1 MLGSERAIVNFKE
14 RSCSPQLYHHRKNQA
29 VLTHSMS
36 NSLEQLCLNDSR
48 CLPNL
53 EALKKSESLTAMVWA
68 AWLLGMSLA
77 TFFVEQELA
86 VRAVLP
92 TKWPTCPKCHCCL
105 RSKGRRSRQIQ
116 TLVGRVHW
124 KRRVGRCPTGCKGS
138 QLATLEV
145 ALGVKPHDSDQ
156 SGISTARMLVIAFLK
171 LMRYSNTNLL

>member
-1 MLGSERAIVNFKE
+1 MPGSERAIVNFKE
-14 RSCSPQLYHHRKNQA
+14 RACSPQLYHHRKNQA
-29 VLTHSMS
+29 VLTPSMS

-48 CLPNL
+48 WLPNL

-68 AWLLGMSLA
+68 AWLLGISLA

-92 TKWPTCPKCHCCL
+92 TKWSTCPKCHRRL

-124 KRRVGRCPTGCKGS
+124 KRRVGRCQTWLFWVSVSPIRRCPRS
-138 QLATLEV
+138 QT
-145 ALGVKPHDSDQ
+145 SSTDQ
-156 SGISTARMLVIAFLK
+156 SGISTARMLGTLCLCHFIP
-171 LMRYSNTNLL
+171 

>member
-1 MLGSERAIVNFKE
+1 
-14 RSCSPQLYHHRKNQA
+14 
-29 VLTHSMS
+29 MS
-36 NSLEQLCLNDSR
+36 NSLKQLCINDSR
-48 CLPNL
+48 WLPNL

-92 TKWPTCPKCHCCL
+92 SKWPTCPKCHCRL

-138 QLATLEV
+138 QLAPLDV
-145 ALGVKPHDSDQ
+145 ALGVKPHQQTSLELVQLGCLERCVCAISYRDSAVATVNR
-156 SGISTARMLVIAFLK
+156 GAT
-171 LMRYSNTNLL
+171 